1 MSTATKDQGYE
12 QKDVDSTLVDPFDP
26 ERFTDM
32 VQTAVRANLVME
44 DVAMEVNRELVNS
57 PGSSIKVRQIGATT
71 VNEKSEGSAT
81 SETDFTHEATVI
93 DTDPADANGYVLQSN
108 IPFTDEARE
117 DSNLPEMDRAAQEA
131 GEDHAEFRDQ
141 THYDLVEGQTAGG
154 ASPADGEAHSAV
166 VSSDGEISYSDVK
179 DLAQTMRQN
188 DYNVDSLVISHDH
201 LSDLLDEDKFI
212 LANEADTDAGLR
224 DGLVGRFA
232 GVEVYVTS
240 QANGSSSSNDAT
252 QAVLMDSARAYAVA
266 VKRDPTAEEDR
277 DEQAGVTNM
286 VITQRYGNKVV
297 DHNAIGLLVN
307 SGA

>member
-1 MSTATKDQGYE
+1 MSTQTKNQDYE
-12 QKDVDSTLVDPFDP
+12 AKDVDSTLVDPFDP
-26 ERFTDM
+26 ERFTDI
-32 VQTAVRANLVME
+32 VQTSVRANIVME
-44 DVAMEVNRELVNS
+44 DVAMTVNRELVGS
-57 PGSSIKVRQIGATT
+57 AGSSIKVRQVGATT
-71 VNEKSEGSAT
+71 VNEKTEGSAT
-81 SETDFTHEATVI
+81 AETDFSHTAVEI
-93 DTDPADANGYVLQSN
+93 STDPSNANGYVLQSN

-117 DSNLPEMDRAAQEA
+117 DSNLPEMDRAAEEA
-131 GEDHAEFRDQ
+131 GEDHAEYRDQ
-141 THYDLVEGQTAGG
+141 EHYNLVEGQTAGG
-154 ASPADGEAHSAV
+154 ADPADGEAHSAV

-188 DYNVDSLVISHDH
+188 DYSVDALVISHDH
-201 LSDLLDEDKFI
+201 LADLLDEDKFI

-240 QANGSSSSNDAT
+240 QANGSTTGNNDT
-252 QAVLMDSARAYAVA
+252 QAVLMDSERAYAVA

-286 VITQRYGNKVV
+286 VITQRFGHETV
-297 DHNAIGLLVN
+297 DENAIGLLQN

>member
-32 VQTAVRANLVME
+32 VQTAVRANTVME

-81 SETDFTHEATVI
+81 AETDFTHEATVI
-93 DTDPADANGYVLQSN
+93 DTDPAATNGYVLQSN

-141 THYDLVEGQTAGG
+141 THYDLVEGASGAQTAT
-154 ASPADGEAHSAV
+154 

-179 DLAQTMRQN
+179 DLAQEMRQN

-240 QANGSSSSNDAT
+240 QANASSTSAGAT
-252 QAVLMDSARAYAVA
+252 QAVLMDSSRAYAVA
-266 VKRDPTAEEDR
+266 IKRDPTAEEDR

-286 VITQRYGNKVV
+286 VITQRYGNAIV
-297 DHNAIGLLVN
+297 DEEAIGHLN
-307 SGA
+307 NA

>member
-1 MSTATKDQGYE
+1 MSTATKDQEYE
-12 QKDVDSTLVDPFDP
+12 AKDVDSTLVDPFDP

-32 VQTAVRANLVME
+32 VQTAVRSNLVME
-44 DVAMEVNRELVNS
+44 EVAMSVNRELVNS

-71 VNEKSEGSAT
+71 VNEKSEGVETA
-81 SETDFTHEATVI
+81 ETDFTHEATTI
-93 DTDPADANGYVLQSN
+93 DTDPSASNGYVLQSN

-141 THYDLVEGQTAGG
+141 VHYDLVEG
-154 ASPADGEAHSAV
+154 ASGVQSAT
-166 VSSDGEISYSDVK
+166 VSTDGEISYTDVK
-179 DLAQTMRQN
+179 DLAQQMRQN

-201 LSDLLDEDKFI
+201 LADLLDEDKFI

-240 QANGSSSSNDAT
+240 QANASSTTAGET
-252 QAVLMDSARAYAVA
+252 QAVLMDSGRAYAVA

-286 VITQRYGNKVV
+286 VITQRFGNAVV
-297 DHNAIGLLVN
+297 DEQAIGHLN
-307 SGA
+307 NA

>member
-1 MSTATKDQGYE
+1 MSTETKDQGYE
-12 QKDVDSTLVDPFDP
+12 AKDVDSTLVEPFDP

-32 VQTAVRANLVME
+32 VQTAVRSNLVME
-44 DVAMEVNRELVNS
+44 DVAMTVNRELVNS

-71 VNEKSEGSAT
+71 VNEKSEGTAT
-81 SETDFTHEATVI
+81 AATDFTHEATTI
-93 DTDPADANGYVLQSN
+93 DTDPAATNGYVLQSN

-131 GEDHAEFRDQ
+131 GEDHAEYRDQ
-141 THYDLVEGQTAGG
+141 VHYDLVE
-154 ASPADGEAHSAV
+154 SATGV
-166 VSSDGEISYSDVK
+166 QSATVSTDGEISYSDVK
-179 DLAQTMRQN
+179 NLAQSMRQN

-212 LANEADTDAGLR
+212 LANQADTDAGLR

-240 QANGSSSSNDAT
+240 QANPSDGTTAGAT
-252 QAVLMDSARAYAVA
+252 QAVLLDSARAFAVA
-266 VKRDPTAEEDR
+266 VKRDPTAEQDR

-286 VITQRYGNKVV
+286 VVTQRFGNAVV
-297 DHNAIGLLVN
+297 DEQAIGHLN
-307 SGA
+307 NA